1 MFKILITRYNNKR
14 NTNEGA
20 QRWGYLKI
28 RKMIFLKQILKKK
41 FNIEDINT
49 TIKNLYNLEKEKKV
63 SKLFGF
69 LAILIILVIAFY
81 IAVMYMWSRTSDV
94 DELTKIEDKPS
105 YVQVEDMPDYTK
117 NAFVAVEDKR
127 YYDHE
132 GIDLRGVSRA
142 LVVSLKNGELT
153 QGGSTITQQVVKN
166 YFYTNETQMTRKVKE
181 MFVAKRVEDT
191 YDKNDILSFYVNNIY
206 FGGNNYTIEE
216 AANYYFGATV
226 DKNNPYLPQVTV
238 LQSAILAS
246 VVNAPSNFDINNISD
261 SYVTRI
267 KSTLEKM
274 KQQKYITDSQYTQA
288 INELNQ

>member
-1 MFKILITRYNNKR
+1 MGPFKNKKRDIPQPNSQEEVQYRRYQHYYQEPVQPRKR
-14 NTNEGA
+14 K
-20 QRWGYLKI
+20 R
-28 RKMIFLKQILKKK
+28 
-41 FNIEDINT
+41 
-49 TIKNLYNLEKEKKV
+49 V

-69 LAILIILVIAFY
+69 ITILIILIIAFY
-81 IAVMYMWSRTSDV
+81 LAVMYMWSRTSDV
-94 DELTKIEDKPS
+94 DELVKIEDKPA
-105 YVQVEDMPDYTK
+105 YVHVEDMPDYTK

-142 LVVSLKNGELT
+142 LAVSLKNGELT

-166 YFYTNETQMTRKVKE
+166 YFYSNESQLTRKVKE
-181 MFVAKRVEDT
+181 MFVAKRVEDK
-191 YDKNDILSFYVNNIY
+191 YSKNDILSYYVNNIY
-206 FGGNNYTIEE
+206 FGENNYTIEE

-226 DKNNPYLPQVTV
+226 NKNNQNLPQVSV

-261 SYVTRI
+261 SYMTRI
-267 KSTLEKM
+267 KTTLEKM
-274 KQQKYITDSQYTQA
+274 KQQNYISDSEYTQA

>member
-1 MFKILITRYNNKR
+1 MGLFKNKKNDISQTNSEEEVQYRRYQHYYQEPIQPRKR
-14 NTNEGA
+14 
-20 QRWGYLKI
+20 
-28 RKMIFLKQILKKK
+28 
-41 FNIEDINT
+41 
-49 TIKNLYNLEKEKKV
+49 KKV

-238 LQSAILAS
+238 LQSAVLAS